1 MAEQLQSTPATDIPP
16 GPHSS
21 RVAPIQKLIQQW
33 TPLPPSTK
41 SPEEE
46 FQEKYKEAQARF
58 HTATALTR
66 DHSDDPA
73 SYTAKVDDVVSCGIR
88 LNELVAEHRAHKDDK
103 ERKYQQLFLNQQI
116 ALTMGLLDTF
126 GPKLGKA
133 VCQQWETHAKRL
145 SNNPTQSNNIAS
157 SAAEVMTDSHLLP
170 NTCHVSQPPN
180 PQNAANETAPVLPV
194 AECSGVQE
202 AHTIDQSSEQAPR
215 PSQAQQKR
223 PASPPRDTPSNPAKR
238 CRPNIPQP
246 PISLTDDRSIHFN
259 DVYQDGNAGTKYII
273 APHKG
278 DWYILECKKH
288 KLHFKTTN
296 PIKGAR
302 KHLTSGAHGH
312 LRPNYD
318 QTLSMLGTRVTGC
331 TKELADLNNDV
342 TQRPSYEDVGRPSS
356 VLSTEST
363 RSSREYPRMRST
375 QVIPGLDPKPGEI
388 YTAFWPQTKEFYAIL
403 VLPWGSF
410 RQFGWEMTLK
420 SCSGILD
427 RDRDIPSCYKYNRDT
442 ESVEWA
448 ENFKP
453 GGRSHHKRKY
463 PVLYF
468 DAADVPG
475 KCLVGWVGV
484 NEFRYYDP
492 LDTEIPF
499 KDQVDD
505 FIRRMDERDLSGDVE
520 MGAQAIGLSSGSAS
534 DEQQNTGDQPRLGA
548 SMRTAIYISD
558 GDDSDDDE
566 VETEARPLSPVQ
578 QQPSEPRV
586 KTEPMNEE
594 APTQLS
600 DAAAAQITTDSVG
613 SANQW
618 NGLDR
623 SLTVPNSG
631 SRVDTNN
638 THNAA
643 VPNAPAVDDSIT
655 SPSHAPMRPVAQMC
669 NDLPAPCGTVP
680 PPREHQ
686 NAPVEAT
693 GPHAPEAVMAPGD
706 PLANGPAPFARMRN
720 HAAPKN
726 SSPLDLYRYLS
737 SGLPANTIADA
748 TENDGLVW
756 MTQRT
761 VAEEHGLRI
770 YETPVR
776 QSSWR

>member
-1 MAEQLQSTPATDIPP
+1 MAEQRQSTPATDIPP

-21 RVAPIQKLIQQW
+21 RVAPIQRLIQQW

-103 ERKYQQLFLNQQI
+103 ERKYQQLFLSQQI
-116 ALTMGLLDTF
+116 ALIFRLLDTF
-126 GPKLGKA
+126 GPERGKV
-133 VCQQWETHAKRL
+133 VCQQWE
-145 SNNPTQSNNIAS
+145 
-157 SAAEVMTDSHLLP
+157 
-170 NTCHVSQPPN
+170 
-180 PQNAANETAPVLPV
+180 
-194 AECSGVQE
+194 
-202 AHTIDQSSEQAPR
+202 QAQR

-223 PASPPRDTPSNPAKR
+223 PASPPRGTPSNPAKR
-238 CRPNIPQP
+238 CRPNIPRP
-246 PISLTDDRSIHFN
+246 PKSLTGERSIHFN
-259 DVYQDGNAGTKYII
+259 DVYQDGNAVTKYII
-273 APHKG
+273 TSHK
-278 DWYILECKKH
+278 DCWYILECKEH
-288 KLHFKTTN
+288 KLHFKTIN

-312 LRPNYD
+312 LQPNYD
-318 QTLSMLGTRVTGC
+318 HTISMLGTLVTGC

-363 RSSREYPRMRST
+363 RSSREYPRIRST

-468 DAADVPG
+468 DATDVPG

-492 LDTEIPF
+492 LDTELPF

-505 FIRRMDERDLSGDVE
+505 FTRRMEELNLSGDVE
-520 MGAQAIGLSSGSAS
+520 MG
-534 DEQQNTGDQPRLGA
+534 TYHR
-548 SMRTAIYISD
+548 
-558 GDDSDDDE
+558 
-566 VETEARPLSPVQ
+566 
-578 QQPSEPRV
+578 
-586 KTEPMNEE
+586 
-594 APTQLS
+594 
-600 DAAAAQITTDSVG
+600 
-613 SANQW
+613 
-618 NGLDR
+618 
-623 SLTVPNSG
+623 
-631 SRVDTNN
+631 
-638 THNAA
+638 
-643 VPNAPAVDDSIT
+643 
-655 SPSHAPMRPVAQMC
+655 
-669 NDLPAPCGTVP
+669 
-680 PPREHQ
+680 
-686 NAPVEAT
+686 
-693 GPHAPEAVMAPGD
+693 
-706 PLANGPAPFARMRN
+706 RMV
-720 HAAPKN
+720 
-726 SSPLDLYRYLS
+726 S
-737 SGLPANTIADA
+737 
-748 TENDGLVW
+748 
-756 MTQRT
+756 
-761 VAEEHGLRI
+761 
-770 YETPVR
+770 
-776 QSSWR
+776 